1 MSEKQ
6 FTALELAAFE
16 AEKANSRGMRD
27 YIDQLVAG
35 PDAAYRFAVDV
46 RKAMVNGLDPSK
58 YKETAGRWP
67 LLRKT
72 FRKQQGL
79 KPRSG
84 LGATTSSSSGSSA
97 GGAIAGA
104 IAGLAQMGVSAIM
117 MKYQMDMA
125 RKQQRKVEAA
135 EREAAERAEEEKKRA
150 ADAAAFQASLL
161 ARLGNQPVSNAQYN
175 AAAQGQAEQNTVKAV
190 TQLTKQEIVHQQN
203 MDQQIQQRESVSP
216 VLYAAPAAV
225 ALVAIR

>member
-6 FTALELAAFE
+6 FTAMELAAFE
-16 AEKANSRGMRD
+16 AEKRNSEGMRD

-46 RKAMVNGLDPSK
+46 RKAMVNELDPTR

-67 LLRKT
+67 LLRKE

-79 KPRSG
+79 RPRQG
-84 LGATTSSSSGSSA
+84 LGAESGSGSSTA
-97 GGAIAGA
+97 GNAIGAA
-104 IAGLAQMGVSAIM
+104 ISTIGGLVSSAIL
-117 MKYQMDMA
+117 MKYQSDLA
-125 RKQQRKVEAA
+125 AKQRRKDEASA
-135 EREAAERAEEEKKRA
+135 REAAKKAEEEKQRA
-150 ADAAAFQASLL
+150 ADAAKFQAQLL
-161 ARLGNQPVSNAQYN
+161 ARLGGQPVSNAQYT
-175 AAAQGQAEQNTVKAV
+175 AAATAQAEQNTVNAV
-190 TQLTKQEIVHQQN
+190 TQMTKEEIVHQNN

-225 ALVAIR
+225 ALVAMR